1 MQRFNPNII
10 LSIWEQLKKKKKK
23 QRDKAETR
31 PKEENIRYKT

>member
-1 MQRFNPNII
+1 MGAA
-10 LSIWEQLKKKKKK
+10 KKKKK

>member
-10 LSIWEQLKKKKKK
+10 LSIWEQLKKKKK